1 MAAKSNIDKRAVE
14 FVQMLEDPQI
24 LQLAIKYATKQNNNM
39 MAAKLMV
46 LAKSMLKDSQQEEES
61 LNSVGIGSQVDL

>member
-1 MAAKSNIDKRAVE
+1 
-14 FVQMLEDPQI
+14 MLEDPQI

-61 LNSVGIGSQVDL
+61 LNSVGVGSQVDL